1 MPMKNMGKPTLGKV
15 KTGFKLMSIPRS
27 APQKASRVGEI
38 ASNNKLVSSRGGK
51 GHNSGAGGMKRG
63 KRMY

>member
-1 MPMKNMGKPTLGKV
+1 MPLKNMGKPTMGNL

-27 APQKASRVGEI
+27 APQRPGRVGEI
-38 ASNNKLVSSRGGK
+38 ATNNKIVTKRGA
-51 GHNSGAGGMKRG
+51 GHNSGGGMKRS